1 MNFQVN
7 TSPLAGRE
15 GKFVTSR
22 QIRERL
28 MRELESNVALRVEET
43 GDADVFRVSGRG
55 ELHLTI
61 LIENMRRE
69 GYELAVGKPRVLT
82 KTIDGVVHEPYEAL
96 TVDIDE
102 DHQGAVM
109 EALGRRK
116 ARAQGHVER
125 RPRPRAHRVPRVR
138 PRPHRLPGRVHER

>member
-28 MRELESNVALRVEET
+28 ERELKSNVALRVE
-43 GDADVFRVSGRG
+43 GHRKRDVFEVAGRG

-69 GYELAVGKPRVLT
+69 GYELAVSRPRVLYQG
-82 KTIDGVVHEPYEAL
+82 DRRRAA
-96 TVDIDE
+96 
-102 DHQGAVM
+102 GAVRD
-109 EALGRRK
+109 AHGGRRGSAPGRGHGRTRSPQGRACRTCSPT
-116 ARAQGHVER
+116 ARAACASNTASR
-125 RPRPRAHRVPRVR
+125 RAA
-138 PRPHRLPGRVHER
+138 

>member
-1 MNFQVN
+1 MF
-7 TSPLAGRE
+7 TPPRD
-15 GKFVTSR
+15 T
-22 QIRERL
+22 RERL

-43 GDADVFRVSGRG
+43 DNADVFRVSGRG

-69 GYELAVGKPRVLT
+69 GYEVAVGKPRVLT

-102 DHQGAVM
+102 SHQGGVM

-116 ARAQGHVER
+116 AEMKDMSK
-125 RPRPRAHRVPRVR
+125 
-138 PRPHRLPGRVHER
+138 E

>member
-7 TSPLAGRE
+7 TSPLAGQE
-15 GKFVTSR
+15 GKYVTSR
-22 QIRERL
+22 NIKDRL
-28 MRELESNVALRVEET
+28 DKELLSNVALRVEAT
-43 GDADVFRVSGRG
+43 DDADIFRVSGRG

-102 DHQGAVM
+102 GHQGAVM

-116 ARAQGHVER
+116 AEMKDMANDGRGGVRIEY
-125 RPRPRAHRVPRVR
+125 RVSARG
-138 PRPHRLPGRVHER
+138 LI

>member
-1 MNFQVN
+1 MSFQVN
-7 TSPLAGRE
+7 TSPLAGKE

-43 GDADVFRVSGRG
+43 DNADVFRVSGRG

-69 GYELAVGKPRVLT
+69 GYELAVGKPRVVV
-82 KTIDGVVHEPYEAL
+82 KEVDGQRVEPWENL
-96 TVDIDE
+96 TVDVDTNN
-102 DHQGAVM
+102 QGKIM
-109 EALGRRK
+109 EELGRRGGEL
-116 ARAQGHVER
+116 QDM
-125 RPRPRAHRVPRVR
+125 VPD
-138 PRPHRLPGRVHER
+138 G